1 MTVLVACIAF
11 FVGFARNW
19 FDDGGT
25 AGQDK
30 NDFVVTV
37 EPDALGN
44 LTTTV
49 KWGDGRVIK
58 FAAGKIPSGASEHGG
73 SFTIPGRAVT
83 KAERRQFEQEH
94 TLIHGALIRD

>member
-1 MTVLVACIAF
+1 MAF
-11 FVGFARNW
+11 FVGFTRRW
-19 FDDGGT
+19 FHDGGT
-25 AGQDK
+25 AGRDK

-58 FAAGKIPSGASEHGG
+58 FPAGKIPSGASERGS

-83 KAERRQFEQEH
+83 TAERRQFEQQH
-94 TLIHGALIRD
+94 GLIHGALTRD